1 MVLIAR
7 QMVQPAVVTHQA
19 NMADSIFTAE
29 RAGANVEA
37 QKKELLAYAHLV
49 NSLCNAVEDLD
60 SADDVHGDD
69 PLEQTKYMRENV
81 LPRMDA
87 LREVVD
93 ALEMKTA
100 TDLWPLPSYRDLLFT
115 K

>member
-1 MVLIAR
+1 
-7 QMVQPAVVTHQA
+7 
-19 NMADSIFTAE
+19 
-29 RAGANVEA
+29 
-37 QKKELLAYAHLV
+37 
-49 NSLCNAVEDLD
+49 
-60 SADDVHGDD
+60 
-69 PLEQTKYMRENV
+69 MRETV

-100 TDLWPLPSYRDLLFT
+100 SDLWPLPSYRDLLFT